1 MKLSLTWKWLIV
13 SLLVE
18 SMMLSVLVF
27 RNIQQLSESLHVQT
41 HMRLQEQATL
51 LQSALVA
58 PWLQMDYATI
68 QSILEETAKME
79 SIEYLVA
86 IGSQSH
92 IIASVGWK
100 ESAPLPLLEHDA
112 FEAKSLQDHRFDTQV
127 DVLFSGQKLGS
138 VRIGVSTLFYIQ
150 AREAMLM
157 KSIFIALIEVIL
169 SAVLLFSFGRWTAKH
184 IAQLTQGANAIARG
198 EYTKRLDL
206 GPDLDTQGLASA
218 FNTMA
223 QTVQERV
230 IALEVANE
238 AEKKL
243 LQEVSHQS
251 ALISSLLDSI
261 PDLIFFK
268 DTKGVYLGCNPPFAQ
283 LVGRSKEEIVGKTDY
298 DMFDAKTAEFF
309 RENDAKMMASCQARQ
324 NDEEVTYPDGRKV
337 LLNTFKAPYFNNQG
351 ALEGIIGISRD
362 ITERKK
368 AEEELIV
375 ARHAAEDANR
385 VKSEFLANMS
395 HELRTPLNA
404 IMGMG
409 TLLSDTPLS
418 KEQSNFLLK
427 LNHASELLNHLVSD
441 ILDYSKIEAGEI
453 QLEVVEVNID
463 AFLEH
468 MEALFRESATQKGIV
483 LAFSSDADVPSLIA
497 TDALRLTQIIN
508 NLLSNALKFT
518 AKGQVGLLIRL
529 KNRRDTKHATLL
541 FEVSDTGIGMR
552 QEHIEA
558 LFQPFTQADNSTT
571 REYGGTGL
579 GLSIVRR
586 LAHVMGG
593 EIGVQSVEGR
603 GSIFTLSLPVV
614 VVQWERAPLQKVPVP
629 ITLEA
634 KEPPTKST
642 IPTILIVD
650 DTPSNIHTLS
660 TMLKSDYRIKVA
672 KDGLSALKI
681 AAVQGAV
688 DLILLDIV
696 MPEMDGYAVCEQ
708 LKKDPYMQHIPVIFV
723 TAKDGPEEQVH
734 GFRLGAADYITKPFD
749 PTVVKVC
756 VKHQIE
762 LKCNQ
767 EELERLSLYDGLTQ
781 IANRRYFD
789 ASYDKIFKEAL
800 REKVSLAV
808 LMMDIDYFKR
818 YNDHYGHAAGDTCL
832 VEVASALKQAVYR
845 PSDLLARYGGEEFV
859 VVLKDVTIDGACK
872 VAHRLLQCVE
882 ELHLPHEHS
891 SCASCVTLSIG
902 VALKNTHSKL
912 SQKELLIKADEA
924 LYEAKAEGR
933 NRVVWHVYEEGEA
946 EHGDL

>member
-41 HMRLQEQATL
+41 HMRLQEKATL

-283 LVGRSKEEIVGKTDY
+283 MVGRSKEEIIGKTDY

-395 HELRTPLNA
+395 HEIRTPMNA
-404 IMGMG
+404 ILGLSEMA
-409 TLLSDTPLS
+409 LSDVPKGSGHDKLEKIYES
-418 KEQSNFLLK
+418 GRLLLGI
-427 LNHASELLNHLVSD
+427 LND
-441 ILDYSKIEAGEI
+441 ILDFSKIEAGELKLNPQPFYFNRMLD
-453 QLEVVEVNID
+453 QLKSIFSQTAKNKGISLVFDAPKAFEVVYRGD
-463 AFLEH
+463 
-468 MEALFRESATQKGIV
+468 
-483 LAFSSDADVPSLIA
+483 D
-497 TDALRLTQIIN
+497 LRLRQILT
-508 NLLSNALKFT
+508 NLIGNALKFT
-518 AKGQVGLLIRL
+518 EKGEVRL
-529 KNRRDTKHATLL
+529 RVR
-541 FEVSDTGIGMR
+541 EVSAKDGVCWLSFSIKDTGIGILP
-552 QEHIEA
+552 QEQER
-558 LFQPFTQADNSTT
+558 LFHAFSQANTSIT
-571 REYGGTGL
+571 RNYGGTGL
-579 GLSIVRR
+579 GLIISQR
-586 LAHVMGG
+586 LVWAMGG
-593 EIGVQSVEGR
+593 SDIVIKSTRGE
-603 GSIFTLSLPVV
+603 GSIFSFGLPLHTCSLDEADALFESRIETHMDTTDALCGYVLVV
-614 VVQWERAPLQKVPVP
+614 EDN
-629 ITLEA
+629 
-634 KEPPTKST
+634 
-642 IPTILIVD
+642 LINQEV
-650 DTPSNIHTLS
+650 
-660 TMLKSDYRIKVA
+660 
-672 KDGLSALKI
+672 
-681 AAVQGAV
+681 
-688 DLILLDIV
+688 
-696 MPEMDGYAVCEQ
+696 VCEQ
-708 LKKDPYMQHIPVIFV
+708 LRRIGMRSKVANNGSQAVSMVK
-723 TAKDGPEEQVH
+723 EEH
-734 GFRLGAADYITKPFD
+734 FD
-749 PTVVKVC
+749 
-756 VKHQIE
+756 
-762 LKCNQ
+762 
-767 EELERLSLYDGLTQ
+767 
-781 IANRRYFD
+781 
-789 ASYDKIFKEAL
+789 
-800 REKVSLAV
+800 AV
-808 LMMDIDYFKR
+808 LMDIQMPIMDGYEAAKR
-818 YNDHYGHAAGDTCL
+818 IRVTHPHLPIIALTAAAMIEDRHKAIKVGMNAHLSKPIHAKELKETLRLYVSKTGYQKAPKVITSAKPPQKTLLLDVNDGLERMGGDKEL
-832 VEVASALKQAVYR
+832 YV
-845 PSDLLARYGGEEFV
+845 
-859 VVLKDVTIDGACK
+859 
-872 VAHRLLQCVE
+872 RLLKTFLVQLESEIVPS
-882 ELHLPHEHS
+882 LHAKKPTKRGKNFEVWEPFRREVHS
-891 SCASCVTLSIG
+891 LKG
-902 VALKNTHSKL
+902 VAGNL
-912 SQKELLIKADEA
+912 SLHVLLEASTQLDAQIKEKHCATKAMIDALHASLHASEEA
-924 LYEAKAEGR
+924 IRKWLEKEEKA
-933 NRVVWHVYEEGEA
+933 
-946 EHGDL
+946 